1 MQVLLK
7 KLQQRR
13 ERLKQKYPN
22 KLKQGKL
29 LARRT
34 REIIKLKLATTRKM
48 VTLIDCCK
56 FSTCNPLPLG
66 GQLRLPLCSYTIIV
80 KKV

>member
-13 ERLKQKYPN
+13 ERLKRKYPN
-22 KLKQGKL
+22 NLKQGKL

-34 REIIKLKLATTRKM
+34 RKIIKLKFAPRRKKKICQAIWI
-48 VTLIDCCK
+48 LN
-56 FSTCNPLPLG
+56 STDVH
-66 GQLRLPLCSYTIIV
+66 QV
-80 KKV
+80 

>member
-13 ERLKQKYPN
+13 ERLKQTYPK

-34 REIIKLKLATTRKM
+34 REIIKLKLATRRK
-48 VTLIDCCK
+48 
-56 FSTCNPLPLG
+56 
-66 GQLRLPLCSYTIIV
+66 
-80 KKV
+80 KKICQAT